1 MNITCCY
8 AAVFVCINCTLDKN
22 GLGCDS
28 RGSSLLFGNMLT
40 MNAALSDVFLANLP
54 KAIRQTYEPI
64 RMKQPNTVFLHMFNW
79 FIEKYG
85 KTTTEDRED
94 NRQRMAADWHPSDG
108 FEPLATR
115 LFVGAS
121 YASAARYPMDDRD
134 VIDIGL
140 RVIKRCGMYSEE
152 YKNWIARENESPPIV
167 ETIDSFKEYWA
178 AAISLVNQTAIP
190 AANHGYGMNVMDADT
205 SIASGY
211 FCFFTHPPLPAWL
224 NYNRIFWLFGEKK
237 EKIKI

>member
-1 MNITCCY
+1 MLFCAASPGLYSFFTTEAYPSTFFPFPPEVDAVPDFSTC
-8 AAVFVCINCTLDKN
+8 NSDNERETLKATNARDRKTRA
-22 GLGCDS
+22 DIV
-28 RGSSLLFGNMLT
+28 T

-140 RVIKRCGMYSEE
+140 RVIKR
-152 YKNWIARENESPPIV
+152 
-167 ETIDSFKEYWA
+167 
-178 AAISLVNQTAIP
+178 
-190 AANHGYGMNVMDADT
+190 
-205 SIASGY
+205 
-211 FCFFTHPPLPAWL
+211 
-224 NYNRIFWLFGEKK
+224 
-237 EKIKI
+237 